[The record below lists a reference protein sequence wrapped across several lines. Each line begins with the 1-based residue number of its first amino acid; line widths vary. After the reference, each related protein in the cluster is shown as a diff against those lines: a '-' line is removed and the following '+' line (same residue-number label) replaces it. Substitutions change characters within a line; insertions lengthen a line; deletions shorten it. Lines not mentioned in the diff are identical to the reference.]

1 MEVSLGR
8 ISSRKTVSKSIE
20 TYLGNISCSNVF
32 KNLVK
37 KKRLAICHC
46 AWLRVG
52 KTIFSE
58 SWWVQEVLPDGEEDN
73 DDDVDE
79 NDGVDDDDG

>member
-1 MEVSLGR
+1 M
-8 ISSRKTVSKSIE
+8 
-20 TYLGNISCSNVF
+20 
-32 KNLVK
+32 
-37 KKRLAICHC
+37 
-46 AWLRVG
+46 RVG

-73 DDDVDE
+73 DDHVDE